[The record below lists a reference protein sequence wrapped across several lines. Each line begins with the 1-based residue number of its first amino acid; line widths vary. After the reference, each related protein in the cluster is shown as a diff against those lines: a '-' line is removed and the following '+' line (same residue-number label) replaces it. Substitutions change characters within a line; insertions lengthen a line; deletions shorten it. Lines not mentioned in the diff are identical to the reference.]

1 MSNHRLTQILLA
13 VVAVLLLAN
22 LIRPILA
29 PGVAFAEPQPVETV
43 AMTGSGNVAWVLRGD
58 QIYYLKFENQFESIR
73 IYGPEELER

>member
-29 PGVAFAEPQPVETV
+29 PGVAFAEPEPAETV